1 MEFVVNEWF
10 TNYFLEIDKYDL
22 LVKFITW
29 FYHSEHK
36 IIVVANS
43 DFDQK
48 IRRCEKALIRK
59 KDRKPLVLYK
69 RFMALCYTN
78 ESKVIFASDLILDEM
93 TLIKLHQVG
102 TNYASDQY
110 LFEAAWIADSKIIVT
125 TDIRLIEHMK
135 NVEPFKLF
143 NLKDF
148 LEKFVS

>member
-36 IIVVANS
+36 IIVVTDS

-48 IRRCEKALIRK
+48 IRRCEKALIGKR
-59 KDRKPLVLYK
+59 DQKPLVLYK

-78 ESKVIFASDLILDEM
+78 ASKVIFVSNSILDKM
-93 TLIKLHQVG
+93 TLTKLHQAG

-110 LFEAAWIADSKIIVT
+110 LFEAAWCADSKIIVT

-143 NLKDF
+143 SLEDF